1 MMKLNRS
8 QKLVIGAALVFFSLI
23 SSVVAATVTI
33 NTNNRVEFGQGLY
46 RVAACD
52 SFISV
57 SAESNG
63 TNMTQ
68 VIIDGFD
75 IRNCPDTYI
84 RLKFFGSGSAPL
96 NLYSDSGVAVSRIL
110 LYSNGNSDLF
120 QGLDFLN
127 ARGLIPSP
135 YTSCTDFLLT
145 YCKSDG
151 FLSLDYFNGRYRLI
165 FETPMAPV
173 GLIESFTVET
183 TRERPVEVIACN
195 TVLLVGTVAES
206 GMLKEVTLD
215 GLDIKNCPGK
225 YTRVR
230 FFEGASTSPLP
241 LYRESGID
249 VNRIL
254 VRATT
259 ATNPDLLTG
268 LDIVNG
274 FGLIPSSYTDC
285 STGLRPYCRTDGYIS
300 VDYYQGRYSF
310 VFETP
315 LVTMARADSYTVTT
329 SDGLPGD

>member
-1 MMKLNRS
+1 MLRLNSS
-8 QKLVIGAALVFFSLI
+8 QKLFLGAFLVFLSVI

-33 NTNNRVEFGQGLY
+33 NTSNRVEFGQGLY

-75 IRNCPDTYI
+75 ITNCPDTYI
-84 RLKFFGSGSAPL
+84 RLKFYGSGAAPL

-110 LYSNGNSDLF
+110 LYANGNQDLY

-127 ARGLIPSP
+127 ARGLVPSP
-135 YTSCTDFLLT
+135 YTTCSDFLLT
-145 YCKSDG
+145 YCKSDNY
-151 FLSLDYFNGRYRLI
+151 LSLDYFNGRYRLI

-183 TRERPVEVIACN
+183 SRERPVEVIACN
-195 TVLLVGTVAES
+195 TVILVNTVAES
-206 GMLKEVTLD
+206 GMLKEVSLD

-230 FFEGASTSPLP
+230 FFQGASATPLP
-241 LYRESGID
+241 LYREGGID

-259 ATNPDLLTG
+259 NSNPDLLTG
-268 LDIVNG
+268 LDIING
-274 FGLIPSSYTDC
+274 LGLVPGSYSDC
-285 STGLRPYCRTDGYIS
+285 STGLRPYCRTDGYVS

-310 VFETP
+310 VFDTP
-315 LVTMARADSYTVTT
+315 LATMATVDSYTVTT
-329 SDGLPGD
+329 SDGLPTG

>member
-1 MMKLNRS
+1 MKLNRS
-8 QKLVIGAALVFFSLI
+8 QKLIIGASLVFLSLI

-46 RVAACD
+46 QVAACD

-63 TNMTQ
+63 TNMTE

-75 IRNCPDTYI
+75 ITNCPDTYI
-84 RLKFFGSGSAPL
+84 RLKFYGSGSAPL

-110 LYSNGNSDLF
+110 LYANGNNDLYE
-120 QGLDFLN
+120 GLDFLN
-127 ARGLIPSP
+127 ARGLVPSP
-135 YTSCTDFLLT
+135 YTTCSEFLLT

-165 FETPMAPV
+165 FETPMASV

-195 TVLLVGTVAES
+195 TVLLVSTVADS
-206 GMLKEVTLD
+206 GMLKEVILD
-215 GLDIKNCPGK
+215 GLDIRNCPGK

-230 FFEGASTSPLP
+230 FFQGANATPLA
-241 LYRESGID
+241 LYREGGID

-259 ATNPDLLTG
+259 NSNPDLLTG

-274 FGLIPSSYTDC
+274 QGLIPNSYSDC

-310 VFETP
+310 VFDTP
-315 LVTMARADSYTVTT
+315 LATMVTADSYTVTT
-329 SDGLPGD
+329 SDGLPSS

>member
-1 MMKLNRS
+1 MKLNRS
-8 QKLVIGAALVFFSLI
+8 QKLIIGASLVFLSLI

-46 RVAACD
+46 PVAACD

-63 TNMTQ
+63 TNMTE

-75 IRNCPDTYI
+75 ITNCPDTYI
-84 RLKFFGSGSAPL
+84 RLKFYGSGSAPL

-110 LYSNGNSDLF
+110 LYANGNSDLYE
-120 QGLDFLN
+120 GLDFLN
-127 ARGLIPSP
+127 ARGLVPSP
-135 YTSCTDFLLT
+135 YTTCSEFLLT

-165 FETPMAPV
+165 FKTPMATV

-195 TVLLVGTVAES
+195 TVLLVSTVADS
-206 GMLKEVTLD
+206 GMLKEVILD
-215 GLDIKNCPGK
+215 GLDIRNCPGK

-230 FFEGASTSPLP
+230 FFQGASATPLA
-241 LYRESGID
+241 LYREGGID

-259 ATNPDLLTG
+259 NSNPDLLRG

-274 FGLIPSSYTDC
+274 LGLIPNSYSDC

-310 VFETP
+310 VFDTP
-315 LVTMARADSYTVTT
+315 LATMVTADSYTVTT
-329 SDGLPGD
+329 FDGLPSS